1 MEILSK
7 LNRKWPLSILIL
19 FIFAALTSCS
29 EQNDLKNA
37 KVGSSQSDVDS
48 SGGDSGGSGGSGD
61 SGDSGGS
68 GSTSGVFVISA
79 ITGSTTEAGGT
90 ATFTVNLK
98 SQPSANVSI
107 AISS

>member
-48 SGGDSGGSGGSGD
+48 SGGDSGD
-61 SGDSGGS
+61 SGALGMHIFLKELVFLELRERSERSELHAPPKGG
-68 GSTSGVFVISA
+68 GARSA
-79 ITGSTTEAGGT
+79 PPER
-90 ATFTVNLK
+90 
-98 SQPSANVSI
+98 
-107 AISS
+107 